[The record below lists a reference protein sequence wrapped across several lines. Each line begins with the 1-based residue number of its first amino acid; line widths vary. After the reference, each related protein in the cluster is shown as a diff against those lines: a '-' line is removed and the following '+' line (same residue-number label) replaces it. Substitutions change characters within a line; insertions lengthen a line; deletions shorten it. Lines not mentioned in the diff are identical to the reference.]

1 MQKRQKIAHELILMR
16 FHPFIYD
23 VKTKGYNEIGIN
35 VFLGKVMGLFT
46 EKVNFIPSILP
57 MSPLAYSK
65 EEEVYKDA
73 KKNQA
78 NVQLS
83 CGPYKLRL
91 YGIFFLTEKRI
102 FVLAWQTKEILK
114 GSYSSRWPASRFSD
128 IIILFPSSNSV

>member
-1 MQKRQKIAHELILMR
+1 
-16 FHPFIYD
+16 
-23 VKTKGYNEIGIN
+23 
-35 VFLGKVMGLFT
+35 
-46 EKVNFIPSILP
+46 

-83 CGPYKLRL
+83 CRPYKLRL

-102 FVLAWQTKEILK
+102 FFLPWQTKEILK

-128 IIILFPSSNSV
+128 IILFPSSNSV

>member
-91 YGIFFLTEKRI
+91 YGIFFLTERSFSKFKR
-102 FVLAWQTKEILK
+102 KK
-114 GSYSSRWPASRFSD
+114 S
-128 IIILFPSSNSV
+128 

>member
-1 MQKRQKIAHELILMR
+1 MR
-16 FHPFIYD
+16 FHPFICD
-23 VKTKGYNEIGIN
+23 IKTKGYNEIGIN

-46 EKVNFIPSILP
+46 KKVNFIPSILS

-91 YGIFFLTEKRI
+91 YGIFFFDRKEN
-102 FVLAWQTKEILK
+102 FFLAWQTKEILK

-128 IIILFPSSNSV
+128 IIMLFPSSNSV

>member
-1 MQKRQKIAHELILMR
+1 MFTSSIKRKIRELHVLVMQKRQKIAHELILMR
-16 FHPFIYD
+16 FHPFIHD

-46 EKVNFIPSILP
+46 KKVNFIPSILP

-91 YGIFFLTEKRI
+91 YGIFF
-102 FVLAWQTKEILK
+102 
-114 GSYSSRWPASRFSD
+114 
-128 IIILFPSSNSV
+128 

>member
-1 MQKRQKIAHELILMR
+1 
-16 FHPFIYD
+16 
-23 VKTKGYNEIGIN
+23 
-35 VFLGKVMGLFT
+35 MGLFT
-46 EKVNFIPSILP
+46 KKVNFIPSILP

-91 YGIFFLTEKRI
+91 HGIFFDRKENFFSCVANERNPER
-102 FVLAWQTKEILK
+102 VLLK
-114 GSYSSRWPASRFSD
+114 SLAR
-128 IIILFPSSNSV
+128 

>member
-1 MQKRQKIAHELILMR
+1 
-16 FHPFIYD
+16 
-23 VKTKGYNEIGIN
+23 
-35 VFLGKVMGLFT
+35 
-46 EKVNFIPSILP
+46 

-91 YGIFFLTEKRI
+91 YGFFFWPKREFFFLRGKRKKSWKGLTQ
-102 FVLAWQTKEILK
+102 VAGPLADSAI
-114 GSYSSRWPASRFSD
+114 
-128 IIILFPSSNSV
+128 